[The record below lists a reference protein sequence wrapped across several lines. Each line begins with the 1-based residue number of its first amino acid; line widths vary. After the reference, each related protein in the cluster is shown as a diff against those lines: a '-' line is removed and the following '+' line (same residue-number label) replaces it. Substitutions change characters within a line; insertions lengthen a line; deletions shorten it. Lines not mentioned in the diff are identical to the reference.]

1 MARTTITVDGFLA
14 AIARHASSVYISL
27 VGDADPIARTAI
39 AAVLVHAHLATNNEL
54 ASETVIDIRELASMS
69 AQCFEHLTTW
79 LAMVRDLPRPRPY
92 KITFLANETF
102 DWQRHCLGSLQ
113 QLAPEL
119 IEIVL

>member
-1 MARTTITVDGFLA
+1 MITVDGFLA

-39 AAVLVHAHLATNNEL
+39 AAVLDHAHLAGNNQL
-54 ASETVIDIRELASMS
+54 ASETVIDVRELASMS
-69 AQCFEHLTTW
+69 AECFERLTSWIT
-79 LAMVRDLPRPRPY
+79 MVRELPRAQPY
-92 KITFLANETF
+92 QITFLANAAF
-102 DWQRHCLGSLQ
+102 AWQQSLASLQ